1 MATVRFSKE
10 FTDSI
15 LGNAK
20 KVFNKRIDEANKFVT
35 DGWGDKL
42 YDIIF
47 AEFIPALNAVP
58 PEFLRMED
66 NLRFDGFLVDDSNLS
81 TPNLTLPFTVKRPM
95 PVDGVPASV
104 KTKAK
109 KSSGYHNNEYRLLD
123 IPEFAEFKQVVYE
136 WQTRRRAISQQRDE
150 FVASVAK
157 VINAHATLAPALKM
171 WPPLWDLVDDSYRDR
186 HREIREVSDRKKEV
200 AEVDLGSLTATVVA
214 HKLTK

>member
-15 LGNAK
+15 LRNAK
-20 KVFNKRIDEANKFVT
+20 KVFDKRIDEANKFAT

-58 PEFLRMED
+58 PEFLRMEE

-81 TPNLTLPFTVKRPM
+81 SPDLTLPFSVKRP
-95 PVDGVPASV
+95 VPADSLPASLKNKV
-104 KTKAK
+104 KK
-109 KSSGYHNNEYRLLD
+109 GGGYYHNEYKLLD

-136 WQTRRRAISQQRDE
+136 WQTRRKAIIKQRDE

-157 VINAHATLAPALKM
+157 VISAHATLAPALKM

-186 HREIREVSDRKKEV
+186 HREVREVSDRKKEV